1 MKLQIK
7 KGLNKIRDQIREIKK
22 ISGEIK
28 EARIKI
34 EKKIKE
40 VEKKIK
46 EASIFVFKKLLLFLF
61 FLPPLLVSLGIR
73 NNEKTITFFS
83 ILACWMLLLFL
94 RLIKAEEK
102 SKTKRKE
109 ATTEELLKDLD
120 EIDKKLYQQAKEL
133 AKERG
138 VKIEG

>member
-102 SKTKRKE
+102 SKRKE